1 MYIAQKLRLGK
12 YLGANVVAWGIVMML
27 LAVPNTFGP
36 FFFLRL
42 LLGLYRLIYLL
53 KLNWLIGCLSCLRNA
68 GKLRGSDTRSY
79 HIHVL

>member
-42 LLGLYRLIYLL
+42 LLGLYPIIYLL
-53 KLNWLIGCLSCLRNA
+53 K
-68 GKLRGSDTRSY
+68 
-79 HIHVL
+79 